1 MKVTISYED
10 AYDDN
15 IQRVEFT
22 HTKVETLEDL
32 AWVYKE
38 ASQAAGFDVKEVGL
52 HPNIGG
58 EIWTDLRA
66 L

>member
-10 AYDDN
+10 AFDEN
-15 IQRVEFT
+15 IQRVEYT

-38 ASQAAGFDVKEVGL
+38 ASQAAGFGVKQVGL
-52 HPNIGG
+52 QPDTGE
-58 EIWTDLRA
+58 EIWTDLRG